1 MGVVSFMRYQP
12 SRAVTKSIHVNT
24 PSRIASASAPDFF
37 TPLAAVLGNMSRS
50 SQQKEKHGRSSE
62 MSQDHEGTAARTRPC
77 RFDEIISKRK
87 NEKESKNMKEELNVI
102 SGGVTNEKASDHR
115 SGRGNGYNEESLTG
129 VRQHLSE
136 EHGKASHRKKDDVSL
151 KDDYVAKGKVRDVRD
166 LESKSMA
173 KMNNNMRTEVMKKT
187 NEKIHDRRISE
198 WPSNISKNEALKKHS
213 REVEKDRD
221 RHMDRSRGKTERES
235 KEKYWNGVDDRGR
248 DGNPAKKHNLG
259 KGHHLETSERKE
271 RKEYNEELRLKSRRS
286 RSREHEVRNRRSI
299 SLSPRAHKRGSYHR
313 REHRELASHSV
324 KERSGQQESDVDK
337 SKTKNSSSSSHY
349 RRHGG
354 SSCGLGGYSPRKRK
368 TEATIKTTSPDKH
381 SPERKCAKWDLAP
394 EETNNVFPAATLS
407 NFQSPNPTVSSN
419 IHEVASAVPIT
430 STAVNP
436 LSGVSHSAS
445 STAAK
450 VSIESIQLTQATCP
464 MRMLYME
471 NIPATASEKAVM
483 ECLNSLLISSS
494 VNHIQGTQPCISCIM
509 FKEKG
514 QALVE
519 FLTPEDASA
528 ALSFNGNSFS
538 GSIIKVRRPKDF
550 VEVADVYI
558 GCVVFHILDGDEAC
572 SVFCVRCATSIM
584 LEGVSTLDNCAVVDA
599 ISDIVKDS
607 PHKIFVGG
615 ISKALSS
622 KMLMEIASSFGPLKA
637 YQSEIS
643 KDPGGPFAFLEYAD
657 QSVAFKA
664 CAGLNGMKLGGQVIT
679 VIQAVPNASSAEIDG
694 NPPFCQI
701 PQHAKALIGKPT
713 EVLKLKNVFDSE
725 KLSSMS
731 NMEVEDVLED
741 VRLECARFG
750 SVKSVN
756 VVKYGAIPI
765 SNSELC
771 EFNNDM
777 ASAKVTQSVDCD
789 ETNSKTRNIR
799 ELIDQIVMEGD
810 SNGENKPGSDDA
822 MEEPCQPDEVDD
834 DMVVQDLVCKSLSD
848 SQEPPQDELDSN
860 ADKVADDDIQIEEV
874 RGENKST
881 AGDVFNLEEVSGN
894 KSTAGEELNLEEVS
908 GDVEKPFLNGSTRT
922 GPISIEKGDGKE
934 QDCNRGRAFEPG
946 CVFVEFRRAE
956 ASCMAAHCLHGR
968 LFGDRVVVVEYVPL
982 DLYLARFQK

>member
-1 MGVVSFMRYQP
+1 
-12 SRAVTKSIHVNT
+12 
-24 PSRIASASAPDFF
+24 
-37 TPLAAVLGNMSRS
+37 MSRS

-550 VEVADVYI
+550 VEVA
-558 GCVVFHILDGDEAC
+558 
-572 SVFCVRCATSIM
+572 TSE
-584 LEGVSTLDNCAVVDA
+584 LEKSTAVVDA

-741 VRLECARFG
+741 VW
-750 SVKSVN
+750 
-756 VVKYGAIPI
+756 
-765 SNSELC
+765 LC
-771 EFNNDM
+771 
-777 ASAKVTQSVDCD
+777 
-789 ETNSKTRNIR
+789 
-799 ELIDQIVMEGD
+799 
-810 SNGENKPGSDDA
+810 
-822 MEEPCQPDEVDD
+822 
-834 DMVVQDLVCKSLSD
+834 
-848 SQEPPQDELDSN
+848 
-860 ADKVADDDIQIEEV
+860 
-874 RGENKST
+874 
-881 AGDVFNLEEVSGN
+881 
-894 KSTAGEELNLEEVS
+894 
-908 GDVEKPFLNGSTRT
+908 
-922 GPISIEKGDGKE
+922 
-934 QDCNRGRAFEPG
+934 
-946 CVFVEFRRAE
+946 
-956 ASCMAAHCLHGR
+956 
-968 LFGDRVVVVEYVPL
+968 
-982 DLYLARFQK
+982 

>member
-1 MGVVSFMRYQP
+1 
-12 SRAVTKSIHVNT
+12 
-24 PSRIASASAPDFF
+24 
-37 TPLAAVLGNMSRS
+37 
-50 SQQKEKHGRSSE
+50 

-87 NEKESKNMKEELNVI
+87 NEKESKNMKEELNAI

-115 SGRGNGYNEESLTG
+115 SGRGNGHNEESLTG

-187 NEKIHDRRISE
+187 NEKINDRRISE

-221 RHMDRSRGKTERES
+221 RHLDRSRGKTERES

-286 RSREHEVRNRRSI
+286 RSREHEPRI
-299 SLSPRAHKRGSYHR
+299 LSKKGLDNSNLMWIRAKLKIVVLVAITG
-313 REHRELASHSV
+313 
-324 KERSGQQESDVDK
+324 
-337 SKTKNSSSSSHY
+337 
-349 RRHGG
+349 RHGG

-494 VNHIQGTQPCISCIM
+494 VNHIQGTQPCISCILQM
-509 FKEKG
+509 LKEKG

-558 GCVVFHILDGDEAC
+558 GCVVFHILDGDEA
-572 SVFCVRCATSIM
+572 
-584 LEGVSTLDNCAVVDA
+584 VS
-599 ISDIVKDS
+599 
-607 PHKIFVGG
+607 
-615 ISKALSS
+615 
-622 KMLMEIASSFGPLKA
+622 
-637 YQSEIS
+637 
-643 KDPGGPFAFLEYAD
+643 
-657 QSVAFKA
+657 
-664 CAGLNGMKLGGQVIT
+664 
-679 VIQAVPNASSAEIDG
+679 
-694 NPPFCQI
+694 
-701 PQHAKALIGKPT
+701 
-713 EVLKLKNVFDSE
+713 
-725 KLSSMS
+725 
-731 NMEVEDVLED
+731 
-741 VRLECARFG
+741 
-750 SVKSVN
+750 
-756 VVKYGAIPI
+756 
-765 SNSELC
+765 
-771 EFNNDM
+771 
-777 ASAKVTQSVDCD
+777 
-789 ETNSKTRNIR
+789 
-799 ELIDQIVMEGD
+799 
-810 SNGENKPGSDDA
+810 
-822 MEEPCQPDEVDD
+822 
-834 DMVVQDLVCKSLSD
+834 
-848 SQEPPQDELDSN
+848 
-860 ADKVADDDIQIEEV
+860 
-874 RGENKST
+874 
-881 AGDVFNLEEVSGN
+881 
-894 KSTAGEELNLEEVS
+894 
-908 GDVEKPFLNGSTRT
+908 
-922 GPISIEKGDGKE
+922 
-934 QDCNRGRAFEPG
+934 
-946 CVFVEFRRAE
+946 
-956 ASCMAAHCLHGR
+956 
-968 LFGDRVVVVEYVPL
+968 
-982 DLYLARFQK
+982 

>member
-1 MGVVSFMRYQP
+1 
-12 SRAVTKSIHVNT
+12 
-24 PSRIASASAPDFF
+24 
-37 TPLAAVLGNMSRS
+37 
-50 SQQKEKHGRSSE
+50 

-87 NEKESKNMKEELNVI
+87 NEKESKNMKEELNAI

-115 SGRGNGYNEESLTG
+115 SGRGNGHNEESLTG

-151 KDDYVAKGKVRDVRD
+151 KDDYVAKGK
-166 LESKSMA
+166 
-173 KMNNNMRTEVMKKT
+173 
-187 NEKIHDRRISE
+187 RRISE

-213 REVEKDRD
+213 REAEKDRD

-286 RSREHEVRNRRSI
+286 RSREHEPRI
-299 SLSPRAHKRGSYHR
+299 LSKKGLDNSNLMWIRAKLKIVVLVAITG
-313 REHRELASHSV
+313 
-324 KERSGQQESDVDK
+324 
-337 SKTKNSSSSSHY
+337 
-349 RRHGG
+349 RHGG

-509 FKEKG
+509 LKEKG

-558 GCVVFHILDGDEAC
+558 GCVVFHILDGDEA
-572 SVFCVRCATSIM
+572 
-584 LEGVSTLDNCAVVDA
+584 VS
-599 ISDIVKDS
+599 
-607 PHKIFVGG
+607 
-615 ISKALSS
+615 
-622 KMLMEIASSFGPLKA
+622 
-637 YQSEIS
+637 
-643 KDPGGPFAFLEYAD
+643 
-657 QSVAFKA
+657 
-664 CAGLNGMKLGGQVIT
+664 
-679 VIQAVPNASSAEIDG
+679 
-694 NPPFCQI
+694 
-701 PQHAKALIGKPT
+701 
-713 EVLKLKNVFDSE
+713 
-725 KLSSMS
+725 
-731 NMEVEDVLED
+731 
-741 VRLECARFG
+741 
-750 SVKSVN
+750 
-756 VVKYGAIPI
+756 
-765 SNSELC
+765 
-771 EFNNDM
+771 
-777 ASAKVTQSVDCD
+777 
-789 ETNSKTRNIR
+789 
-799 ELIDQIVMEGD
+799 
-810 SNGENKPGSDDA
+810 
-822 MEEPCQPDEVDD
+822 
-834 DMVVQDLVCKSLSD
+834 
-848 SQEPPQDELDSN
+848 
-860 ADKVADDDIQIEEV
+860 
-874 RGENKST
+874 
-881 AGDVFNLEEVSGN
+881 
-894 KSTAGEELNLEEVS
+894 
-908 GDVEKPFLNGSTRT
+908 
-922 GPISIEKGDGKE
+922 
-934 QDCNRGRAFEPG
+934 
-946 CVFVEFRRAE
+946 
-956 ASCMAAHCLHGR
+956 
-968 LFGDRVVVVEYVPL
+968 
-982 DLYLARFQK
+982 

>member
-1 MGVVSFMRYQP
+1 
-12 SRAVTKSIHVNT
+12 
-24 PSRIASASAPDFF
+24 
-37 TPLAAVLGNMSRS
+37 MSRY
-50 SQQKEKHGRSSE
+50 SQQKEKHGRRSE
-62 MSQDHEGTAARTRPC
+62 ISQDHEGTAAPARPC

-87 NEKESKNMKEELNVI
+87 NEKESKNMKGELNVI

-115 SGRGNGYNEESLTG
+115 SGRGNGHNEESLTG

-151 KDDYVAKGKVRDVRD
+151 KDDYVAEGKVKEVRD

-173 KMNNNMRTEVMKKT
+173 KMNNNMRTEVIKKT
-187 NEKIHDRRISE
+187 NEKTHDRRLS
-198 WPSNISKNEALKKHS
+198 
-213 REVEKDRD
+213 
-221 RHMDRSRGKTERES
+221 
-235 KEKYWNGVDDRGR
+235 R

-271 RKEYNEELRLKSRRS
+271 RKEFSKSHNEELWLKSRRS
-286 RSREHEVRNRRSI
+286 RSREHGDRNRRSH
-299 SLSPRAHKRGSYHR
+299 SLSPRAHKHGSYHR
-313 REHRELASHSV
+313 REHGELSSHSD
-324 KERSGQQESDVDK
+324 KERSGQQQSDVDK
-337 SKTKNSSSSSHY
+337 SKTKHSSSTCHY

-354 SSCGLGGYSPRKRK
+354 FSRGLGGYSPRKRK
-368 TEATIKTTSPDKH
+368 TEAAIKTTSPDKC

-407 NFQSPNPTVSSN
+407 NFQSTNQTVSSN
-419 IHEVASAVPIT
+419 IHEVANAVPIT

-445 STAAK
+445 STATK
-450 VSIESIQLTQATCP
+450 VSIKSIQLTQATCP
-464 MRMLYME
+464 MRTLYME
-471 NIPATASEKAVM
+471 NIPASASEKAVM

-509 FKEKG
+509 LKEKG

-538 GSIIKVRRPKDF
+538 GSIIKLRRAKDF
-550 VEVADVYI
+550 VEVAAGFPTVAI
-558 GCVVFHILDGDEAC
+558 FMQTGE
-572 SVFCVRCATSIM
+572 
-584 LEGVSTLDNCAVVDA
+584 LEKSTAVVNA
-599 ISDIVKDS
+599 ISDIVEDS

-679 VIQAVPNASSAEIDG
+679 VIQAAPNVSSAEIDG
-694 NPPFCQI
+694 NPPYCQI

-713 EVLKLKNVFDSE
+713 EFDSE

-731 NMEVEDVLED
+731 NMEVED

-765 SNSELC
+765 PTSELC

-777 ASAKVTQSVDCD
+777 ASAKATQSVDCE

-799 ELIDQIVMEGD
+799 ELIDQVVMEGD

-822 MEEPCQPDEVDD
+822 MEGPCQPDQVDD

-848 SQEPPQDELDSN
+848 SQEPPQDELDSHV
-860 ADKVADDDIQIEEV
+860 DKVTDDDIQIEEV

-881 AGDVFNLEEVSGN
+881 AGDYFNLEEVIGN
-894 KSTAGEELNLEEVS
+894 KLTAGEELNLEDVGENKVMAEEKLNLEEVS
-908 GDVEKPFLNGSTRT
+908 GDVEKPFLSESMRT
-922 GPISIEKGDGKE
+922 GSISIEKGDGKE
-934 QDCNRGRAFEPG
+934 QDYNLERIFEPG

>member
-1 MGVVSFMRYQP
+1 
-12 SRAVTKSIHVNT
+12 
-24 PSRIASASAPDFF
+24 
-37 TPLAAVLGNMSRS
+37 
-50 SQQKEKHGRSSE
+50 
-62 MSQDHEGTAARTRPC
+62 
-77 RFDEIISKRK
+77 
-87 NEKESKNMKEELNVI
+87 
-102 SGGVTNEKASDHR
+102 
-115 SGRGNGYNEESLTG
+115 
-129 VRQHLSE
+129 
-136 EHGKASHRKKDDVSL
+136 
-151 KDDYVAKGKVRDVRD
+151 
-166 LESKSMA
+166 
-173 KMNNNMRTEVMKKT
+173 MNSNMRTEVMKKT

-213 REVEKDRD
+213 REAEKDRD
-221 RHMDRSRGKTERES
+221 RHMDRSRRKTERES

-248 DGNPAKKHNLG
+248 DGSPAKKHNLG

-313 REHRELASHSV
+313 REHGELASHSV
-324 KERSGQQESDVDK
+324 KERSGQQQSDVDK

-349 RRHGG
+349 RGHGG

-419 IHEVASAVPIT
+419 THELASAVPIT

-509 FKEKG
+509 LKEKG

-558 GCVVFHILDGDEAC
+558 GCVVFHILDGDEAII
-572 SVFCVRCATSIM
+572 VTSE
-584 LEGVSTLDNCAVVDA
+584 LEKSTAVVDA

-799 ELIDQIVMEGD
+799 ELIDQIFMEGD

-860 ADKVADDDIQIEEV
+860 VDNVADDDIQIEEV

-881 AGDVFNLEEVSGN
+881 AGDVLQFG
-894 KSTAGEELNLEEVS
+894 G
-908 GDVEKPFLNGSTRT
+908 

-934 QDCNRGRAFEPG
+934 HDCNRGRAFEPG

>member
-1 MGVVSFMRYQP
+1 
-12 SRAVTKSIHVNT
+12 
-24 PSRIASASAPDFF
+24 
-37 TPLAAVLGNMSRS
+37 MSRS
-50 SQQKEKHGRSSE
+50 SQLKEKHGRSSE

-77 RFDEIISKRK
+77 RFDEIVSKRK
-87 NEKESKNMKEELNVI
+87 NEKESKNMKEELNAI

-115 SGRGNGYNEESLTG
+115 SGRGNGHNEESLTG

-173 KMNNNMRTEVMKKT
+173 KMNSNMRTEVMKKT

-213 REVEKDRD
+213 REAEKDRD
-221 RHMDRSRGKTERES
+221 RHMDRSRRKTERES

-248 DGNPAKKHNLG
+248 DGSPAKKHNLG

-299 SLSPRAHKRGSYHR
+299 SLSPRAHKCGSYHR
-313 REHRELASHSV
+313 REHGELASHSV
-324 KERSGQQESDVDK
+324 KERSGQQQSDVDK

-349 RRHGG
+349 RGHGG

-419 IHEVASAVPIT
+419 THELASAVPIT

-509 FKEKG
+509 LKEKG

-550 VEVADVYI
+550 VEVA
-558 GCVVFHILDGDEAC
+558 
-572 SVFCVRCATSIM
+572 TSE
-584 LEGVSTLDNCAVVDA
+584 LEKSTAVVDA

-799 ELIDQIVMEGD
+799 ELIDQIFMEGD

-860 ADKVADDDIQIEEV
+860 VDNVADDDIQIEEV

-881 AGDVFNLEEVSGN
+881 AGDVYNLEEVSGN
-894 KSTAGEELNLEEVS
+894 KSTAGEELNLEQVS

-934 QDCNRGRAFEPG
+934 HDCNRGRAFEPG